1 VKDAAIARV
10 YAAALL
16 ELAVE
21 QDQVAAVVTDLE
33 SLGSLWAESPD
44 FRRLLESPELSAAQ
58 KQRALERILAQAAS
72 PLTLRFL
79 LTLMHRR
86 REPLLGNILAMF
98 RRLLDE
104 REQRLRGRLVSA
116 RPLGAGEQARIEAS
130 LSRRTGATVLLETTT
145 DSQLLAGMVLHL
157 ADQTV
162 DGSLRTR
169 LGRLRDRLL
178 TATLG
183 KE

>member
-1 VKDAAIARV
+1 MRHAAIARV

-21 QDQVAAVVTDLE
+21 QDQVAAVVADLE
-33 SLGSLWAESPD
+33 GLATLAAESPD
-44 FRRLLESPELSAAQ
+44 FRRLLESPELNAAQ
-58 KQRALERILAQAAS
+58 KQRALERILAEAAS

-79 LTLMHRR
+79 LTLMRR
-86 REPLLGNILAMF
+86 HREPLLVSILMMF
-98 RRLLDE
+98 HQLLDE
-104 REQRLRGRLVSA
+104 REHRLRGRLVSA
-116 RPLGAGEQARIEAS
+116 RVLSAPEKARIEAS
-130 LSRRTGATVLLETTT
+130 LSRRTGATVLLETET
-145 DSQLLAGMVLHL
+145 DEELLAGMVLQL

-169 LGRLRDRLL
+169 LGRMREQLL
-178 TATLG
+178 TAPLG

>member
-1 VKDAAIARV
+1 MRHAAIARV

-21 QDQVAAVVTDLE
+21 RGEVAAVVADLE
-33 SLGSLWAESPD
+33 TLEALWGESPE
-44 FRRLLESPELSAAQ
+44 FRRLLESPELGVTQ
-58 KQRALERILAQAAS
+58 KQRALERLLAKADS

-79 LTLMHRR
+79 VALLRR
-86 REPLLGNILAMF
+86 HREPLLGSVLAMF

-116 RPLGAGEQARIEAS
+116 RALDATERERTEAA
-130 LSRRTGATVLLETTT
+130 LSRRLGATVLLETAT
-145 DSQLLAGMVLHL
+145 DEALLAGMVLHL

-169 LGRLRDRLL
+169 LGRLRDQLL
-178 TATLG
+178 TAPLG

>member
-1 VKDAAIARV
+1 MRHAAIARV

-21 QDQVAAVVTDLE
+21 RDQVAAVVADIA
-33 SLGSLWAESPD
+33 SLDSLWAEQPD
-44 FRRLLESPELSAAQ
+44 FRRLLEAPELSAEH
-58 KQRALERILAQAAS
+58 KRHALERLLAEAES

-79 LTLMHRR
+79 ITLVDRH
-86 REPLLGNILAMF
+86 REPLLDSVLAMF
-98 RRLLDE
+98 GHLLDE
-104 REQRLRGRLVSA
+104 REHRLRGRLISA
-116 RPLGAGEQARIEAS
+116 RPLAAGEQGRIEAT
-130 LSRRTGATVLLETTT
+130 LSRSTGATVLLETTT
-145 DSQLLAGMVLHL
+145 DEHLLAGMVLHL

-169 LGRLRDRLL
+169 LGSLRDRLL
-178 TATLG
+178 TAPLG

>member
-1 VKDAAIARV
+1 MRYAAIARV

-21 QDQVAAVVTDLE
+21 QDQVAAVVADLQNLE
-33 SLGSLWAESPD
+33 SVWAESPD

-58 KQRALERILAQAAS
+58 KRRALERMLAQAES

-79 LTLMHRR
+79 LALMRR
-86 REPLLGNILAMF
+86 HREPLLGNILAMF

-104 REQRLRGRLVSA
+104 REHRLRGHLVSA
-116 RPLGAGEQARIEAS
+116 RPLREGERARLEAA
-130 LSRRTGATVLLETTT
+130 LSRRTGATVLLETAT
-145 DSQLLAGMVLHL
+145 DAQLLAGMVLHL

-169 LGRLRDRLL
+169 LSRLRDHLL
-178 TATLG
+178 TAPLG

>member
-1 VKDAAIARV
+1 VRYAAIARV

-21 QDQVAAVVTDLE
+21 QDQVAAVLADLE
-33 SLGSLWAESPD
+33 GLEALWAESAD
-44 FRRLLESPELSAAQ
+44 FRRLLESPELGAAQ
-58 KQRALERILAQAAS
+58 KQRALERILAEAAS
-72 PLTLRFL
+72 PLILRFL
-79 LTLMHRR
+79 LTLMRR
-86 REPLLGNILAMF
+86 HREPLLGNILAMF

-116 RPLGAGEQARIEAS
+116 RALGPDEKARLEAA
-130 LSRRTGATVLLETTT
+130 LSRRTGATVLLETAT
-145 DSQLLAGMVLHL
+145 DAHLLAGMVLHL

-169 LGRLRDRLL
+169 LGRLRAQLL
-178 TATLG
+178 TAPLG